1 MDTTEIHR
9 IIKDYYEEL
18 YANKLHNLE
27 EMDTFPKTHNL
38 PRLNQVE
45 IENLN
50 RPIMSKEREIESVI
64 GKTSNTENSRTR
76 WLHRR
81 MLPNT

>member
-50 RPIMSKEREIESVI
+50 RPIMSKERD
-64 GKTSNTENSRTR
+64 
-76 WLHRR
+76 
-81 MLPNT
+81 